1 MKKIIATGFIG
12 LFIIGCG
19 SSGTTTTYEA
29 RPTEP
34 SQVNK
39 TSIVDG
45 DAVIIESGGDS
56 TITTSKNADGSI
68 TVDCGEGGCGD
79 VQVGDK
85 IENSNNESNETNE
98 SSENNETNSSM

>member
-19 SSGTTTTYEA
+19 SSGTTTTTYEA

-85 IENSNNESNETNE
+85 IENSNDENNE